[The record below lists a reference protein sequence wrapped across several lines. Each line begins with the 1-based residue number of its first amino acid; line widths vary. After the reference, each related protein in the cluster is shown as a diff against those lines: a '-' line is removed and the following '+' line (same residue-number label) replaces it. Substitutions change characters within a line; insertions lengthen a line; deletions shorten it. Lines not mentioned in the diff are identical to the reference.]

1 MLKIIHL
8 ETIVQTPSQS
18 SPGGLSL
25 NIIHRLIYTSEGEVF
40 LDDSVFVR
48 AGYSANASLL
58 LEKKDS
64 VMSIPEALLQFDRE
78 TNKPYVEIKDEKG
91 KFVRKKIET
100 GISDG
105 LNVEILSGLEL
116 DDEIKV
122 WNKTEPF
129 KLDEEEED
137 KN

>member
-1 MLKIIHL
+1 
-8 ETIVQTPSQS
+8 
-18 SPGGLSL
+18 
-25 NIIHRLIYTSEGEVF
+25 
-40 LDDSVFVR
+40 
-48 AGYSANASLL
+48 
-58 LEKKDS
+58 
-64 VMSIPEALLQFDRE
+64 MSIPEALLQFDRE

-105 LNVEILSGLEL
+105 INVEILSGLEL
-116 DDEIKV
+116 DDKIKV
-122 WNKTEPF
+122 WNKTEPY